1 MCPDES
7 LLSAY
12 VDGEVP
18 SPWKENMESHFRE
31 CPVCTGRI
39 AEFRRLDSDIQALQ
53 TADLDSSLA
62 AAQKRIAAD
71 LDFGLADSGRSTNR
85 SIRAIRREG
94 ESRVRQAMSRRISV
108 PAPLLAASFVI
119 IIFLAGILLGGNV
132 LSGRKPQSM
141 ASASGTIQAGSSSM
155 ESINKY
161 WTSQKSDQGVTIT
174 MPSEVSFEP
183 IGDPVI
189 MTYEDKAAT
198 VSTQDA
204 GQGGQVP

>member
-18 SPWKENMESHFRE
+18 SPWKEKIESHFSE
-31 CPVCTGRI
+31 CPACAGRV
-39 AEFRRLDSDIQALQ
+39 AEFRRLDSAIKALQ

-62 AAQKRIAAD
+62 AAQRRIADD
-71 LDFGLADSGRSTNR
+71 LNFNLADSGQSTNR
-85 SIRAIRREG
+85 SIHSIRGEEKSRA
-94 ESRVRQAMSRRISV
+94 RQALSRRISV

-132 LSGRKPQSM
+132 LSGKKPQSM

-189 MTYEDKAAT
+189 MTYEDKATT
-198 VSTQDA
+198 VSTQDT